1 MEIDK
6 IFKEKTTI
14 EIAVVKLENQK
25 LTKSIFNQLR
35 WYFPFDKD
43 LNFKSGYIF
52 GHVRIGDE
60 IFAVGSI
67 NNQLFRFNT
76 DYLRTFVGSS
86 KLTLNY
92 RFADQDLDFV
102 DLLGLDAIKENYKD
116 ENGYFDRDHVGGTHS
131 VQDVITEA
139 GQERLLNMHQNAK
152 DFFTELLKRQIII

>member
-1 MEIDK
+1 MEIEK

-43 LNFKSGYIF
+43 LNFKSGNIF
-52 GHVRIGDE
+52 GHVRIGEE
-60 IFAVGSI
+60 IFGVGSA

-76 DYLRTFVGSS
+76 EYLRRFIGNS

-92 RFADQDLDFV
+92 RFVDEDLDFV
-102 DLLGLDAIKENYKD
+102 DLLGLDAINKIYKD
-116 ENGYFDRDHVGGTHS
+116 ENGYFDRDYVGTSHS
-131 VQDVITEA
+131 VQDVITVE